1 MMCQEHSCAIFS
13 TTAACGYDIQNY
25 MDERWDGW
33 VDRQGNSDVGK
44 APTRTASSPP
54 DSSKVPSALKQ
65 RQPTGCACQCTV
77 VTATCCTEFCILANL
92 TGTDSFCGST
102 VLLCICSLWLA
113 CKPCLAAMA
122 LVAADELAV
131 FLWRAADV
139 SLLSELSES
148 ESESVSES

>member
-1 MMCQEHSCAIFS
+1 M
-13 TTAACGYDIQNY
+13 
-25 MDERWDGW
+25 
-33 VDRQGNSDVGK
+33 
-44 APTRTASSPP
+44 
-54 DSSKVPSALKQ
+54 PSALKQ

-77 VTATCCTEFCILANL
+77 VTGTCCTEFCILANL
-92 TGTDSFCGST
+92 AGKDSFCGPI

-122 LVAADELAV
+122 FVAADEVAV
-131 FLWRAADV
+131 VLWRAADV

>member
-1 MMCQEHSCAIFS
+1 M
-13 TTAACGYDIQNY
+13 
-25 MDERWDGW
+25 DGW
-33 VDRQGNSDVGK
+33 VDRQERSDVGK

-77 VTATCCTEFCILANL
+77 VTGTCCTEFCILANL
-92 TGTDSFCGST
+92 AGRDSFFGPT
-102 VLLCICSLWLA
+102 VPVCICSPWLA
-113 CKPCLAAMA
+113 CKPCLAAVA
-122 LVAADELAV
+122 FVAADEVAV
-131 FLWRAADV
+131 FVWRDADA